1 MTKNELLKNLD
12 KIHTTEL
19 GVDRIKKNLE
29 LKKQELEEDFL
40 DKKNYDLRHDDI
52 VSYCKD
58 KIKSPNAIIE
68 RKGKNWY
75 VTIDDA
81 IITVN
86 ASSYT
91 IITAHKIKKNNP
103 NNKRNLYDLNR

>member
-19 GVDRIKKNLE
+19 GVGRIKKNLE
-29 LKKQELEEDFL
+29 LNE
-40 DKKNYDLRHDDI
+40 KNYDLTHDDV

-91 IITAHKIKKNNP
+91 IITAHKIKK
-103 NNKRNLYDLNR
+103 

>member
-29 LKKQELEEDFL
+29 LKKQEIEEDFSL
-40 DKKNYDLRHDDI
+40 DKENMIHDDI

-91 IITAHKIKKNNP
+91 IITAHKIKK
-103 NNKRNLYDLNR
+103 